1 MLTEG
6 TGKRTAARAIEDS
19 VVVVTGASRGGGRV
33 TARVMVE
40 RGACGTGREE
50 SLHKDLVTDS
60 ETERYRF
67 LLFHTR
73 QLQYNAK
80 LDMSDPIFAGQM
92 QELIGGQWGEM
103 SVMMGYLLQGWDCR
117 EPRGYPGDLQLTSGS

>member
-19 VVVVTGASRGGGRV
+19 VVVVTGASSGGGRV

-40 RGACGTGREE
+40 PGACGAGREE

-80 LDMSDPIFAGQM
+80 PDMPDPSSPGRCRSSSAG
-92 QELIGGQWGEM
+92 
-103 SVMMGYLLQGWDCR
+103 
-117 EPRGYPGDLQLTSGS
+117 SGAR